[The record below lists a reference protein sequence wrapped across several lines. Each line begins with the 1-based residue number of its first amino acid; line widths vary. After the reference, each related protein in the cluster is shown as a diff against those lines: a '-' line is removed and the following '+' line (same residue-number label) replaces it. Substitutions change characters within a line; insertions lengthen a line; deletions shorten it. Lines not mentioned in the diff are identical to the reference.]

1 MSKFIITSEKEV
13 TKENLTAWLQLF
25 QQAGGVQSRLIELDK
40 YYNGLDDLKKASI
53 TKKKRIDNKIHVNL
67 ASMIVNNSV
76 NYFIGKPV
84 SYKYDNSFDSK
95 TIEKLQD
102 KYNEEVE
109 NKTLAKDCSRYGI
122 AYELVNV
129 KEGKNRKKELYY
141 KRLDP
146 LNTFC
151 VVDDTILQETVCFV
165 TYTNIKPLNKAEY
178 QKGYVYTQY
187 EIFEFA
193 VNGGI
198 VSITGKIQNSFNDFP
213 VVIFKN
219 NDEMFGDYE
228 KVTELLSAYSR
239 LYSCSFDDF
248 ESIANA
254 LLIFYNIR
262 LSEDDQKQITET
274 SVVGV
279 ESEDSQKDAKAEY
292 IYKKLDVNSFK
303 ELRNMMREDIFAI
316 TNVADFTD
324 ENFGGNQSGVAIS
337 YKLIGFENLRLDK
350 SVYFRDG
357 LLQRWKLIGM
367 YKVQGYDIKKG
378 DITIEFFPNI
388 PENVAQDLEYVKL
401 YKEGVISLE
410 TLLSKL
416 ETVKDPKE
424 EMKRLEDEEKKEIER
439 TKEIIQNEEIPQ
451 PANTTRLRA

>member
-13 TKENLTAWLQLF
+13 TKENLTAWLKLF
-25 QQAGGVQSRLIELDK
+25 WQAEGVRSRLVELDK
-40 YYNGLDDLKKASI
+40 YYNGLDDLKKADI
-53 TKKKRIDNKIHVNL
+53 TKQKRIDNKIHVNL

-84 SYKYDNSFDSK
+84 SYKFAESFDSK
-95 TIEKLQD
+95 IIEELQE
-102 KYNEEVE
+102 KCNEEVE

-122 AYELVNV
+122 AYELNNV
-129 KEGKNRKKELYY
+129 KENENQGKELYF

-151 VVDDTILQETVCFV
+151 VVDDTILQEKVCFV

-178 QKGYVYTQY
+178 QKGYVYTRD
-187 EIFEFA
+187 EIQEFT
-193 VNGGI
+193 VNNGV
-198 VSITGKIQNSFNDFP
+198 VSLKEKIPNSFKDFP
-213 VVIFKN
+213 VVIYKN

-262 LSEDDQKQITET
+262 LSKDDQKQITET

-279 ESEDSQKDAKAEY
+279 ESEDSQKEAKAEY

-357 LLQRWKLIGM
+357 LLHRWKLIGM

-401 YKEGVISLE
+401 YKEGAISLE

-424 EMKRLEDEEKKEIER
+424 EMKRLENEEKKEIQR

-451 PANTTRLRA
+451 SENNRRLRV